1 MSPAARNISVIV
13 PFKNSERTLRE
24 TIDSLLI
31 QKHVAEIVFVND
43 HSEDRSVAEIRK
55 FHDPRIRI
63 LDSHRPGISAA
74 VNVGL
79 QNASCDFIARCDA
92 DDMFLPES
100 FSRHLE
106 LMSAHPDYAAV
117 CGRFRV
123 IMETGFYAATIPYG
137 SGVRD
142 ITESLK
148 NGVYSTHLNTFL
160 MRRSSLLEI
169 GGAREWF
176 ISSEDLDLQSR
187 LAFSGKVMM
196 IDDVTYV
203 YRLMNTSISHSA
215 PNRQRVFFRSHAAK
229 FARQRLEH
237 GHDELDL
244 DPDLPVDSSTVSG
257 SAPMN
262 ARKRAASYALGEAWW
277 LFDSGKFG
285 PALKQAVR
293 PILLHPLAVA
303 HWKTIPAMGVKWL
316 LR

>member
-13 PFKNSERTLRE
+13 PFKNSERTIRE
-24 TIDSLLI
+24 TIESILN
-31 QKHVAEIVFVND
+31 QKHVAEIIFVND
-43 HSEDRSVAEIRK
+43 HSEDRSEDEIRK
-55 FHDPRIRI
+55 FDDARIRI
-63 LDSHRPGISAA
+63 LDSPRTGISAA
-74 VNVGL
+74 VNVGF

-123 IMETGFYAATIPYG
+123 VLETGFYVATMPYG
-137 SGVRD
+137 SGARD
-142 ITESLK
+142 ITDSLK
-148 NGVYSTHLNTFL
+148 SGVYRTHLNTFL
-160 MRRSSLLEI
+160 MRRSSLLEM

-187 LAFSGKVMM
+187 LAFTGKVMM

-203 YRLMNTSISHSA
+203 YRLVTTSISHSA

-229 FARQRLEH
+229 FARQRLER
-237 GHDELDL
+237 GHDDLDL
-244 DPDLPVDSSTVSG
+244 DPDLPVDSGTVSG

-277 LFDSGKFG
+277 LFDSGKPG
-285 PALKQAVR
+285 PALRQAVR
-293 PILLHPLAVA
+293 PILLNPLAVN
-303 HWKTIPAMGVKWL
+303 HWKTIPVMGVKWL